1 VEGHAAVGVA
11 MTFRSRLQI
20 SSAMLAI
27 IAIGALA
34 LGVRYEMTRRLTAEY
49 QRRVLAL
56 VDGIEADLVAEGQ
69 TIAAR
74 LRAFVER
81 LADDNRFRLAL
92 SSAQQRSYVL
102 DYAGSAMRVAG
113 LSMLQIQEP
122 NGRIISSGHF
132 RNEFD
137 RVEAD
142 LARSIAMSPRASA
155 LAEARTPTGP
165 FLALVG
171 VDSARVAGTWLT
183 VVGGV
188 RVGSDFLRGLARDD
202 DLTVT
207 LATPAGTLLS
217 SRATD
222 VSGDVVASEFTFP
235 FVIGRDAAGLS
246 DARWVVTQSTEPL
259 ALLRRSVDRWSLVA
273 GLVVTTLAVLVATW
287 MASRLSR
294 PLVALA
300 DKTRTLDLTKLDVT
314 FDSERTDEIGVL
326 ARMLGSM
333 TRRLRVD
340 AQRLREAERRATVG
354 EVARQVNHDIK
365 NGLVPIRNVLRH
377 FANVADENPE
387 ELPTVFRERSG
398 TLESGVEYLET
409 LAANYARLSPKLDG
423 GVVSVRAVVDDV
435 VRGMPSGAVD
445 VVTDVAGNLPK
456 VRSDAVVLRRILENL
471 VGNAIDAARG
481 TSGGVTVAAYEAS
494 DNVRIVVRDTGPGM
508 SDQELERAFEDFYT
522 TKPDGTG
529 LGLSIV
535 RRLVLDLE
543 GSLKVETEPGVGT
556 SVLVDLPAAVSQS

>member
-1 VEGHAAVGVA
+1 

-27 IAIGALA
+27 VAIGALA
-34 LGVRYEMTRRLTAEY
+34 FGVRYEMTRRLTAEY

-56 VDGIEADLVAEGQ
+56 VEGIEADLVAEGE
-69 TIAAR
+69 TIATR

-81 LADDNRFRLAL
+81 LADDNQFRLAL
-92 SSAQQRSYVL
+92 SSAQHRPYVL
-102 DYAGSAMRVAG
+102 DYAGSAMRLTG

-122 NGRIISSGHF
+122 DGRIISSGHF

-142 LARSIAMSPRASA
+142 LARLIAMAPQASA

-188 RVGSDFLRGLARDD
+188 RVGLDFLHGLARDD
-202 DLTVT
+202 DLMVT
-207 LATPAGTLLS
+207 LTTPAGTLLS
-217 SRATD
+217 SLATD

-235 FVIGRDAAGLS
+235 FVVERDTARLS
-246 DARWVVTQSTEPL
+246 GARWVVTQSTEPL
-259 ALLRRSVDRWSLVA
+259 VQLRRGVDRWSLLA

-300 DKTRTLDLTKLDVT
+300 DKAQTLDLTKLDVD

-377 FANVADENPE
+377 FADVANENPE
-387 ELPTVFRERSG
+387 DLPAVFRERSG

-409 LAANYARLSPKLDG
+409 LAANYARLSPKFDG

-435 VRGMPSGAVD
+435 VRGMLSGTVD

-471 VGNAIDAARG
+471 VGNAIEAAHSA
-481 TSGGVTVAAYEAS
+481 SGGVTVAAHLVAS
-494 DNVRIVVRDTGPGM
+494 NVRIVVRDTGRGM

-556 SVLVDLPAAVSQS
+556 SVMVDLPAALS

>member
-1 VEGHAAVGVA
+1 MA

-20 SSAMLAI
+20 SSALLAI
-27 IAIGALA
+27 AAIGALA

-49 QRRVLAL
+49 QRRVSTLI
-56 VDGIEADLVAEGQ
+56 DGIEADLVAESQ
-69 TIAAR
+69 ATAVR
-74 LRAFVER
+74 LGAFVER
-81 LADDNRFRLAL
+81 LAGDNRFRLAL
-92 SSAQQRSYVL
+92 SGAQNRPYVL
-102 DYAGSAMRVAG
+102 DYAGNAMRLMG

-122 NGRIISSGHF
+122 DGRIISSGHF

-137 RVEAD
+137 RVESD
-142 LARSIAMSPRASA
+142 LPNLIATAPRASA
-155 LAEARTPTGP
+155 LAEARTPVGP

-188 RVGSDFLRGLARDD
+188 RVGPDFLRRLAPDD

-207 LATPAGTLLS
+207 LTTSAGTLS
-217 SRATD
+217 SARASD
-222 VSGDVVASEFTFP
+222 VSGNVVASEFTSP
-235 FVIGRDAAGLS
+235 LVDGRDAASVG
-246 DARWVVTQSTEPL
+246 DALWVVTQSTEPL
-259 ALLRRSVDRWSLVA
+259 AQLRRSVDRWSLVA
-273 GLVVTTLAVLVATW
+273 GLAVTALAVLAATW

-300 DKTRTLDLTKLDVT
+300 EKTQTLDLTKLDVK
-314 FDSERTDEIGVL
+314 FDSERTDEVGVL
-326 ARMLGSM
+326 TRVLGSM
-333 TRRLRVD
+333 TERLRAD

-377 FANVADENPE
+377 FVEVAKEDPGG
-387 ELPTVFRERSG
+387 LPAVFRERSG

-409 LAANYARLSPKLDG
+409 LAANYARLSPKFDG
-423 GVVSVRAVVDDV
+423 GIVNVRIVIEDV
-435 VRGMPSGAVD
+435 VRGMQSGTVN
-445 VVTDVAGNLPK
+445 VVTDVAANLPQ

-471 VGNAIDAARG
+471 VGNAIDAAHSA
-481 TSGGVTVAAYEAS
+481 SGGVTVAAHVVPGH
-494 DNVRIVVRDTGPGM
+494 VRIVVQDTGRGM
-508 SDQELERAFEDFYT
+508 TDQELERAFEDFYT

-556 SVLVDLPAAVSQS
+556 SVMVDLPAAHSQS

>member
-1 VEGHAAVGVA
+1 

-20 SSAMLAI
+20 SSALLAI
-27 IAIGALA
+27 VAIGALA

-81 LADDNRFRLAL
+81 LADDNQFRLAL
-92 SSAQQRSYVL
+92 SSARDRSYVL

-122 NGRIISSGHF
+122 DGRIISSGHF

-207 LATPAGTLLS
+207 LATPVGTLLS
-217 SRATD
+217 SSTTD

-300 DKTRTLDLTKLDVT
+300 DKTQTLDLMKLDVD

-387 ELPTVFRERSG
+387 ELPAVFRERSG
-398 TLESGVEYLET
+398 TLESGVDYLET
-409 LAANYARLSPKLDG
+409 LAANYARLSPKFDG

-445 VVTDVAGNLPK
+445 VATDVSGNLPK

-481 TSGGVTVAAYEAS
+481 TSGGVTVAAHEAS
-494 DNVRIVVRDTGPGM
+494 DHVRIVVRDTGPGM

>member
-1 VEGHAAVGVA
+1 MA

-20 SSAMLAI
+20 SSALLAI
-27 IAIGALA
+27 AAIGALA

-49 QRRVLAL
+49 QRRVSTLI
-56 VDGIEADLVAEGQ
+56 DGIEADLVAESQ
-69 TIAAR
+69 ATAVR
-74 LRAFVER
+74 LGAFVER
-81 LADDNRFRLAL
+81 LAGDNRFRLAL
-92 SSAQQRSYVL
+92 SGAQNRPYVL
-102 DYAGSAMRVAG
+102 DYAGNAMRLMG

-122 NGRIISSGHF
+122 DGRIISSGHF

-137 RVEAD
+137 RVESD
-142 LARSIAMSPRASA
+142 LPNLIATAPRASA
-155 LAEARTPTGP
+155 LAEARTPVGP

-188 RVGSDFLRGLARDD
+188 RVGPDFLRRLAPDD

-207 LATPAGTLLS
+207 LTTSAGTLS
-217 SRATD
+217 SARASD
-222 VSGDVVASEFTFP
+222 VSGNVVASEFTSP
-235 FVIGRDAAGLS
+235 LVDGRDAASVG
-246 DARWVVTQSTEPL
+246 DALWVVTQSTEPL
-259 ALLRRSVDRWSLVA
+259 AQLRRSVDRWSLVA
-273 GLVVTTLAVLVATW
+273 GLAVTALAVLAATW

-300 DKTRTLDLTKLDVT
+300 EKTQTLDLTKLDVK
-314 FDSERTDEIGVL
+314 FDSERTDEVGVL
-326 ARMLGSM
+326 TRVLGSM
-333 TRRLRVD
+333 TERLRAD

-377 FANVADENPE
+377 FVEVAKEDPGG
-387 ELPTVFRERSG
+387 LPAVFRERSG

-409 LAANYARLSPKLDG
+409 LAANYARLSPKFDSG
-423 GVVSVRAVVDDV
+423 IVNVRIVVEDV
-435 VRGMPSGAVD
+435 VRGMQSGTVN
-445 VVTDVAGNLPK
+445 VVTDVAANLPQ

-471 VGNAIDAARG
+471 VGNAIDAAHSA
-481 TSGGVTVAAYEAS
+481 SGGVTVAAHVVAGH
-494 DNVRIVVRDTGPGM
+494 VRIVVQDTGGGM
-508 SDQELERAFEDFYT
+508 TDQELERAFEDFYT

-556 SVLVDLPAAVSQS
+556 SVMVDLPAAHSQS